1 MIIKSFAVAKNTLID
16 IIEEGE
22 PFNLN
27 EACDKIIAN
36 GGVLRLAP
44 AYSVNDYMEDLQQN
58 RVIFF
63 NGCTSKYQRCDKE
76 MQELASEDE
85 AKEMARNRYLLLSKI
100 NI

>member
-1 MIIKSFAVAKNTLID
+1 
-16 IIEEGE
+16 
-22 PFNLN
+22 
-27 EACDKIIAN
+27 
-36 GGVLRLAP
+36 
-44 AYSVNDYMEDLQQN
+44 MEDLQQN